1 MDKVLFD
8 RREVA
13 RDLRFA
19 LVDQRVGP
27 DLIRHVR
34 GPSSVSLRTRI
45 DPTTWQTGRTFR
57 YSGLCRTMT
66 FEENSMSKRARKRR
80 DRKKTG
86 PNHGKRPNA

>member
-1 MDKVLFD
+1 MWTRSYSTTTIGSPSWTTSTL
-8 RREVA
+8 
-13 RDLRFA
+13 A
-19 LVDQRVGP
+19 LISSAMSAV
-27 DLIRHVR
+27 
-34 GPSSVSLRTRI
+34 PSSVSLRARI